1 MFSANVNQWT
11 VDDGF
16 PDEAPIHGYVQAT
29 GINPA
34 KDPLGIIRGAGE
46 VRLARGK
53 KSERTCQLYSYK
65 RLKSYPFI
73 EYRDYIIS
81 SGLIVVDIDEPDAEM
96 RIAYAINDG
105 LIPPP
110 SYYIVNDK
118 NGHAQAAWHYG
129 NFYREI
135 KNVEDLTE
143 EEYIRFSKR
152 LPKQEFLIRQ
162 LKVSLTGVL
171 HGDNCFTQT
180 RFRNPYCTS
189 YHRVMLPSNSVIAEN
204 YNGSQLIVS
213 QLYVY
218 NLKAMADF
226 MDNAGSFNDGQS
238 AWHSRNLVNHV
249 IQAAG
254 CDDVISGMNT
264 VVDPNAVVYE
274 GMRNNT
280 VFAVAVHAARLGEDV
295 DKAAH
300 SVHCSPRL
308 SSSEMKHII
317 KSAKKTAGKPLKNMI
332 GTASTVSNGS
342 KGSSSSVKRYS
353 ILPDS
358 VRNTLV
364 DLGRKGGNANTDKQ
378 CETRR
383 KNLDRGRLS
392 SMRTRVA
399 NRDKVIWDLR
409 KAGST
414 ALKVLKAGGV
424 MRVASLKRIAE
435 RNGMSLATVRRCI
448 ADIVRMLKAGW
459 SEMLSSN
466 SIDHDK
472 YASVYNDAYEIT
484 KRFGRKAGI
493 ATLLECTVG
502 TPFALWSFNDGK
514 CLSLWY
520 DDKSDAI
527 SRLMTVAA

>member
-1 MFSANVNQWT
+1 MFSANANQWT
-11 VDDGF
+11 VEDGF
-16 PDEAPIHGYVQAT
+16 PDEAPIHGYVHAT
-29 GINPA
+29 GFDPA
-34 KDPLGIIRGAGE
+34 KDPIGIIRGAGE

-73 EYRDYIIS
+73 EYRDYIIA

-162 LKVSLTGVL
+162 LKASLTAVL

-189 YHRVMLPSNSVIAEN
+189 HHRVMLPSNSVIDESH
-204 YNGSQLIVS
+204 NGYQMIVN

-218 NLKAMADF
+218 NLKSMADF
-226 MDNAGSFNDGQS
+226 MDNAGSFNDGKT

-249 IQAAG
+249 IQSAG
-254 CDDVISGMNT
+254 FDVCGSMTAN
-264 VVDPNAVVYE
+264 VDPNAVVYE

-280 VFAVAVHAARLGEDV
+280 VFAVAVHAARNGEDV

-300 SVHCSPRL
+300 SVQCSPRL
-308 SSSEMKHII
+308 SNSELKHII
-317 KSAKKTAGKPLKNMI
+317 KSAKKTAGKPFKTMVN
-332 GTASTVSNGS
+332 TGS
-342 KGSSSSVKRYS
+342 KGSSSSVKRFTV
-353 ILPDS
+353 LPDS
-358 VRNTLV
+358 VRGTLV
-364 DLGRKGGNANTDKQ
+364 ELGRKGGNANTAKQ
-378 CETRR
+378 CEARR
-383 KNLDRGRLS
+383 RNLDRGRLG

-424 MRVASLKRIAE
+424 LRVASLRRIAE

-466 SIDHDK
+466 SIDRAR

-493 ATLLECTVG
+493 AALLEYTSC
-502 TPFALWSFNDGK
+502 TPFALVSFNDGE

-520 DDKSDAI
+520 DDNSSAI
-527 SRLMTVAA
+527 CRLMTIAA